1 MNALVVIEDFIV
13 EAKTHKVLIIIM
25 DTTQVTQATSLL
37 EAKPKTIFDI
47 GCDHLAPNMA
57 IVLFVHALH
66 L

>member
-1 MNALVVIEDFIV
+1 MNALAAIEDFIAK
-13 EAKTHKVLIIIM
+13 AKTHKVLIIIM
-25 DTTQVTQATSLL
+25 HIMQVTQTTSLL

-47 GCDHLAPNMA
+47 GCDHLA